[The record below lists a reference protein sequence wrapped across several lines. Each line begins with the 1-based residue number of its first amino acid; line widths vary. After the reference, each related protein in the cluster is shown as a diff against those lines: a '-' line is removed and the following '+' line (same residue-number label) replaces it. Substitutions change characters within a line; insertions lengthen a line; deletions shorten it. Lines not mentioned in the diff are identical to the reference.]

1 MATDYI
7 AKTEEYLGK
16 AGEYQQEMRNAW
28 KASTKDLI
36 DVYDKRTS
44 HCIAIAEMYW
54 KLSHTEKKDTE

>member
-7 AKTEEYLGK
+7 AKVETYLEKAEECQRGLHD
-16 AGEYQQEMRNAW
+16 AW
-28 KASTKDLI
+28 RSSKKDLI

-54 KLSHTEKKDTE
+54 KLNHTENKES